1 MALMTSDVW
10 NEYDKRTTNNETR
23 QQHRETLEEPKQG
36 GKPTDGVFETDLIA
50 GKSE

>member
-1 MALMTSDVW
+1 MALMTTYKEI
-10 NEYDKRTTNNETR
+10 EYDERTANNETR